1 MSVVSSTM
9 SAASGR
15 KGRPTSYDL
24 PMEFVEKS
32 YARHETF
39 HVRFGWLKK
48 GFDRAAASPDVF
60 LAEDATVR
68 LGVGKNMVRS
78 IRYWCRAFKLLAD
91 DRPTEFG
98 RRLLGADGW
107 DPYLEDPASLWLLHW
122 RLLEPTCDA
131 AAWYFAFNH
140 LRSAEFTAETL
151 TDELTRFATQD
162 GTRVAESSL
171 KKDATCILR
180 MYATQVAGGR
190 KRFSEDSLDCPFA
203 ELGLIDR
210 VGDARH
216 YRFRMGEKRSLPP
229 EVVAAAVLE
238 FAARRSS
245 QASTVSIASLL
256 YEPGSPGQVFKL
268 TESALYAAIE
278 RVVRDVERLRVS
290 DAGGIVQVEFEGDP
304 LDLAAQSLD
313 RYYAARA

>member
-1 MSVVSSTM
+1 MG
-9 SAASGR
+9 AASGR
-15 KGRPTSYDL
+15 KEPPTSYDFL
-24 PMEFVEKS
+24 PEFVEKS

-48 GFDRAAASPDVF
+48 GFDRAVDSSDVF

-78 IRYWCRAFKLLAD
+78 IRYWCRAFKLLED
-91 DRPTEFG
+91 DQPTDFG
-98 RRLLGADGW
+98 RRLLGMDGW

-122 RLLEPTCDA
+122 RLLEPTCEA

-162 GTRVAESSL
+162 GTKVAESSL
-171 KKDATCILR
+171 KKDAICLLR
-180 MYATQVAGGR
+180 TYATQGASGR
-190 KRFSEDSLDCPFA
+190 KGMHEDSLDCPFA
-203 ELGLIDR
+203 ELGLIER
-210 VGDARH
+210 MGDARH

-229 EVVAAAVLE
+229 EVVVAAVLE

-256 YEPGSPGQVFKL
+256 YDPGSPGQVFKL
-268 TESALYAAIE
+268 TESALYGAID
-278 RVVRDVERLRVS
+278 RGVRDVEELRVS
-290 DAGGIVQVEFEGDP
+290 DAGGIVQVEFDGDP
-304 LDLAAQSLD
+304 LNLAARSLA
-313 RYYAARA
+313 RYYTA

>member
-1 MSVVSSTM
+1 MSKVSSTT
-9 SAASGR
+9 SVLADG

-24 PMEFVEKS
+24 ASEFVEKS

-48 GFDRAAASPDVF
+48 GVDRAAECSDVF

-91 DRPTEFG
+91 DQPTAFA
-98 RRLLGADGW
+98 RQLLGSEGW

-122 RLLEPTCDA
+122 RLLEPTCEA

-162 GTRVAESSL
+162 GAKIAESSL

-180 MYATQVAGGR
+180 MYATQAIGGR
-190 KRFSEDSLDCPFA
+190 QKFNEDSLDCPFA

-229 EVVAAAVLE
+229 EIVVATVLE

-245 QASTVSIASLL
+245 QASTASIASLL
-256 YEPGSPGQVFKL
+256 YEVGSPGQVFKL

-278 RVVRDVERLRVS
+278 QVVRNVEGLRLS
-290 DAGGIVQVEFEGDP
+290 DAGGIVQLEFDDNP
-304 LDLAAQSLD
+304 LNLASFLID
-313 RYYAARA
+313 RYYAAGL